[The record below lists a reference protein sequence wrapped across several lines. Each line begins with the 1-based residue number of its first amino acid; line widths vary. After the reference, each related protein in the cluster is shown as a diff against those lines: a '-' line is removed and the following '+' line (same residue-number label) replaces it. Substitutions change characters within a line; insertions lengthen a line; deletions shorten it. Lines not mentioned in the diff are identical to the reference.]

1 MNTICPDCNA
11 SFNVTEQQLSVA
23 KGKVRCGSCLHVFN
37 AIDHIDEEIIPPVL
51 TSEHP
56 NPEMGIQNISAEEDE
71 AWALKLIQDE
81 GESVSASTDES
92 TANNT
97 AAKKNPAA
105 SPTPAPKPSKA
116 SPKQTSGNIQTELTA
131 APKFNPQSN
140 QIDSEGFSDGF
151 QALKDFDEDSP
162 ISFFGSK
169 EDAALLAGDEAS
181 TDHWAEEMLK
191 ELEQE
196 PDSDALSPKSEI
208 EGALDELGFNS
219 DPPEFLLDEDGFSS
233 MNDPMSDDPLGL
245 GTLEQEFSFE
255 TEHQDDLIDPQM
267 LISNIN
273 VEPVELSLERVSDR
287 RLKRNALHF
296 FSVLV
301 AAMALTG
308 QYAYF
313 QFDHLARTAQL
324 RPYYEKVCA
333 IIHCQLPTLQN
344 VKQIRGSNLII
355 RSHPSYLNALIVD
368 AIISNRAS
376 YAQIFPLLELTFSDI
391 NDVVVASRTFTPD
404 EYLKGE
410 LLNLASMPARAP
422 IHITLE
428 IVDPGATAVN
438 YALQFHS
445 SNPRGESTL

>member
-37 AIDHIDEEIIPPVL
+37 AVDHIDGEIAPPVL
-51 TSEHP
+51 TSDHP
-56 NPEMGIQNISAEEDE
+56 SSEMGIQNISAEEDE

-81 GESVSASTDES
+81 GETGS
-92 TANNT
+92 TAVANT
-97 AAKKNPAA
+97 PATPNPTQTKKSS
-105 SPTPAPKPSKA
+105 SPTPAPSLPGA
-116 SPKQTSGNIQTELTA
+116 DPKQANRSIQTELTG
-131 APKFNPQSN
+131 APKFNPESN

-162 ISFFGSK
+162 VSFFGSK
-169 EDAALLAGDEAS
+169 EDAELLAGDEAS

-196 PDSDALSPKSEI
+196 PDSSALSSKTEI
-208 EGALDELGFNS
+208 EGALDELGFNA
-219 DPPEFLLDEDGFSS
+219 DPQQFLQDEDDVSS

-255 TEHQDDLIDPQM
+255 TEDQDDLIDPQI

-301 AAMALTG
+301 AALALTT

-313 QFDHLARTAQL
+313 EFDQLARSAQL

-333 IIHCQLPTLQN
+333 TLNCQLPTLQN

-376 YAQIFPLLELTFSDI
+376 YAQIFPRLELTFSDI
-391 NDVVVASRTFTPD
+391 NDVVVASRIFDPD

>member
-301 AAMALTG
+301 A
-308 QYAYF
+308 
-313 QFDHLARTAQL
+313 
-324 RPYYEKVCA
+324 
-333 IIHCQLPTLQN
+333 
-344 VKQIRGSNLII
+344 
-355 RSHPSYLNALIVD
+355 
-368 AIISNRAS
+368 
-376 YAQIFPLLELTFSDI
+376 
-391 NDVVVASRTFTPD
+391 
-404 EYLKGE
+404 
-410 LLNLASMPARAP
+410 
-422 IHITLE
+422 
-428 IVDPGATAVN
+428 
-438 YALQFHS
+438 
-445 SNPRGESTL
+445 